1 MTRII
6 NPITQPDE
14 VLHLCFELDDR
25 VYAMK
30 AEFVMEVTMLPG
42 LITPQKLPEN
52 VVGVLNYNGLL
63 INVLD
68 IRRLFNLPKKNF
80 DTTNQIII
88 VKGEESLWAI
98 IVDKVS
104 DFIGI
109 NKNSIQSTALNTM
122 NNFIKSF
129 YHQDNQLISILNIH
143 ELEAFLRETK
153 STVGQVNYSEFF
165 PKDRESL
172 EIFEKRNKEIALK
185 MNFDLESDFFGK
197 DKYVIFKINGHI
209 YCIFSDFVKELIMK
223 KSLTITKIPYT
234 PDYIKGIINLKGDFF
249 TVLSLKEFI
258 GFENLDNT
266 EEEKI
271 IVLDAG
277 ELKLALLVDEI
288 LDVMNIA
295 KDQIQ
300 NKNDI
305 KLDNL
310 YIKAEIYN
318 DNTVINLL
326 NLEKLLE
333 DKRLCID

>member
-1 MTRII
+1 M
-6 NPITQPDE
+6 
-14 VLHLCFELDDR
+14 
-25 VYAMK
+25 
-30 AEFVMEVTMLPG
+30 
-42 LITPQKLPEN
+42 
-52 VVGVLNYNGLL
+52 
-63 INVLD
+63 
-68 IRRLFNLPKKNF
+68 
-80 DTTNQIII
+80 
-88 VKGEESLWAI
+88 
-98 IVDKVS
+98 
-104 DFIGI
+104 
-109 NKNSIQSTALNTM
+109 
-122 NNFIKSF
+122 
-129 YHQDNQLISILNIH
+129 
-143 ELEAFLRETK
+143 RETK

>member
-25 VYAMK
+25 VYAMN

-122 NNFIKSF
+122 NNFMRIKS
-129 YHQDNQLISILNIH
+129 
-143 ELEAFLRETK
+143 
-153 STVGQVNYSEFF
+153 VFF
-165 PKDRESL
+165 
-172 EIFEKRNKEIALK
+172 
-185 MNFDLESDFFGK
+185 
-197 DKYVIFKINGHI
+197 
-209 YCIFSDFVKELIMK
+209 C
-223 KSLTITKIPYT
+223 
-234 PDYIKGIINLKGDFF
+234 
-249 TVLSLKEFI
+249 
-258 GFENLDNT
+258 
-266 EEEKI
+266 
-271 IVLDAG
+271 
-277 ELKLALLVDEI
+277 
-288 LDVMNIA
+288 
-295 KDQIQ
+295 
-300 NKNDI
+300 DI
-305 KLDNL
+305 KD
-310 YIKAEIYN
+310 
-318 DNTVINLL
+318 DS
-326 NLEKLLE
+326 
-333 DKRLCID
+333 